1 MERATTPRFVELAH
15 TLNHLEKLHCVV
27 VDDAH
32 LFLLD
37 FRLVMKRLLS
47 LWVVGC
53 QLVTLITSLSPSQET
68 NLKIVIST
76 VCSLIG
82 YVVDEVVDVDNEIIR
97 QFMEWDYNVYPE
109 TDKAIV
115 YCLTQ
120 QSVE

>member
-1 MERATTPRFVELAH
+1 
-15 TLNHLEKLHCVV
+15 
-27 VDDAH
+27 
-32 LFLLD
+32 
-37 FRLVMKRLLS
+37 MKRLLS